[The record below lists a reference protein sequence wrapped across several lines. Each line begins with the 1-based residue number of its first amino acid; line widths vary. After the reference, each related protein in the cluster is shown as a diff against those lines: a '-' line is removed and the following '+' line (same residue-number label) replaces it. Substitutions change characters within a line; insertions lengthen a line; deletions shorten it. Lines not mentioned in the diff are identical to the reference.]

1 MNRQRGM
8 TMVELLVS
16 LAVVMVI
23 LCAVTTAYLKLLRT
37 YRTQGRLAESYM
49 ANLTGMEMLRYDI
62 ESAGFGLPA
71 SLGAVTYSEAN
82 DNTVA
87 YYNPADVNDSPSTPP
102 RALVLLNPK
111 PGTNVPAATK
121 SSAHNS
127 DVLVIK
133 SSAANITTAS
143 KRWSMVI
150 NPTGTP
156 IVKLWGVT
164 ALDPVMDFT
173 SATGDRFIALNN
185 TGTLQVNAANNPQW
199 CYTFNA
205 STPSTGY
212 YSNASAIGSPTTQ
225 QVYYIYGL
233 DNIAG
238 AHIMPFNRVDYYLDK
253 ITADFPSSC
262 AASTYTL
269 YRSTINQA
277 TGALVK
283 TPLVD
288 CVRDFEVAFGLDTSA
303 GAQPI
308 VWQQTSPTAAQ
319 VQQQL
324 REVRVFVL
332 YQEGL
337 GNTSTSPG
345 NSSSNFTFSGV
356 LYLGD
361 QDIANSLDKGDYPA
375 NTFQQWSSAPL
386 TGTLSTGALSSFTP
400 NGADLQY
407 RWKVLEMAVKPM
419 NLLGLTNR

>member
-8 TMVELLVS
+8 TMVELLIS
-16 LAVVMVI
+16 LAVVMAI
-23 LCAVTTAYLKLLRT
+23 LCAATTAYLKLLRT

-62 ESAGFGLPA
+62 EMAGFGLPA
-71 SLGAVTYSEAN
+71 SLGAVTYSEAS
-82 DNTVA
+82 DNTVS
-87 YYNPADVNDSPSTPP
+87 YYNPADLNDSPSNPP
-102 RALVLLNPK
+102 RALVMLNPK

-127 DVLVIK
+127 DVLAIK

-143 KRWSMVI
+143 KRWSMVT
-150 NPTGTP
+150 NPSGTP
-156 IVKLWGVT
+156 TVKLWGVT

-173 SATGDRFIALNN
+173 SATGDRFITLNN
-185 TGTLQVNAANNPQW
+185 TGVLQVNAGQW

-205 STPSTGY
+205 AAINTGY
-212 YSNASAIGSPTTQ
+212 YSNASAIGSPNAN

-233 DNIAG
+233 DKSAG

-253 ITADFPSSC
+253 IAADFPSSC

-277 TGALVK
+277 NGAFSK
-283 TPLVD
+283 APLVD
-288 CVRDFEVAFGLDTSA
+288 CVRDFEVAFGLDTSS

-319 VQQQL
+319 VQTQL

-345 NSSSNFTFSGV
+345 NASSNFSFSGT
-356 LYLGD
+356 LNLGD
-361 QDIANSLDKGDYPA
+361 QDIANSLGGNYTTNNP
-375 NTFQQWSSAPL
+375 FQQLSSSAL
-386 TGTLSTGALSSFTP
+386 TGALSSFTP
-400 NGADLQY
+400 SGADLQY

-419 NLLGLTNR
+419 NLLSLTTQNR